1 MQLEG
6 ALAELHSKSSIPGS
20 SVILQEIA
28 YIYQMIGESKRA
40 ASYYEKILDRNE
52 DSLESMLQ
60 LCRIATDLEDFSY
73 GKKWIGK
80 LLEYPE
86 VMEVKEYGALHTH
99 FEDYDVALKY
109 FDECKAGI

>member
-1 MQLEG
+1 M
-6 ALAELHSKSSIPGS
+6 AEFTTLSRRYPGS

-60 LCRIATDLEDFSY
+60 LCRIAIDLEDFSY

-80 LLEYPE
+80 SSSE
-86 VMEVKEYGALHTH
+86 VS
-99 FEDYDVALKY
+99 
-109 FDECKAGI
+109 